1 MLKEASSQ
9 RIRLVTFM
17 AFVSMPLSG
26 FVTDIYLP
34 SFPAMAKSLLVHER
48 DIQLTLTS
56 YLLSYGISQLFIGN
70 ILDSIGRYRPKL
82 LALTFLILSSLLI
95 THTHSVLLICLLRV
109 VQGVAISIL
118 VVATRALFVDLY
130 AGDRLK
136 NYLSYFTIVWSCGPI
151 LAPFLGGYLEKL
163 FDWQANFY
171 FLAFY
176 AAALLLFEVLYSGE
190 SIAEKKKINLRDNLN
205 LYKMMLQNKLFI
217 LGILVLGFSY
227 SIVML
232 FNMTGP
238 FIIENTFHFS
248 SVTIGY
254 CTLILG
260 FSWMIGG
267 FITKKRMHL
276 DFVPRVIVPALFQ
289 ASLIV
294 ALIVVSMF
302 QQNLY
307 IMVGFAFFIHIISGV
322 LFTSFF
328 TNSMLFFPK
337 HAGTA
342 GGLMGGMVYI
352 VTSLSNF
359 IVAISG
365 KVTTQNGLAWRYFI
379 FSMLLTLIIMY
390 MWKLQKNNRRQ
401 NSSSS

>member
-1 MLKEASSQ
+1 MLTEASAQ
-9 RIRLVTFM
+9 RIRFVTVM

-56 YLLSYGISQLFIGN
+56 YLLSYGISQLFVGN

-82 LALTFLILSSLLI
+82 LALTLLIFSSLII
-95 THTHSVLLICLLRV
+95 TQTQSILFICLLRI
-109 VQGVAISIL
+109 VQGIAISIL

-163 FDWQANFY
+163 FSWQANFY

-176 AAALLLFEVLYSGE
+176 AGLLLLFELLYSGE
-190 SIAEKKKINLRDNLN
+190 SIAEKKKIDLQDNLN
-205 LYKMMLQNKLFI
+205 LYKMMLKNKLFI
-217 LGILVLGFSY
+217 LGIMVLGFSY

-276 DFVPRVIVPALFQ
+276 DFVPRVVAPALFQ
-289 ASLIV
+289 A
-294 ALIVVSMF
+294 ALIVTLMF
-302 QQNLY
+302 IGMYWQNLY
-307 IMVGFAFFIHIISGV
+307 ILVGFAFFIHTISGV

-359 IVAISG
+359 MVSISG

-379 FSMLLTLIIMY
+379 FSILLTLIILY
-390 MWKLQKNNRRQ
+390 MWKLQKNSSGE
-401 NSSSS
+401 NS

>member
-1 MLKEASSQ
+1 MLREASAH
-9 RIRLVTFM
+9 RIKLVTFM

-34 SFPAMAKSLLVHER
+34 SFPAMAKSLHVHER

-70 ILDSIGRYRPKL
+70 ILDSIGRYRPKV
-82 LALTFLILSSLLI
+82 LALILLILSSLLI
-95 THTHSVLLICLLRV
+95 THTNSVFLICLLRV

-130 AGDRLK
+130 AGERLK

-151 LAPFLGGYLEKL
+151 LAPFLGGYLEKI
-163 FDWQANFY
+163 FNWQANFY
-171 FLAFY
+171 FLTFY
-176 AAALLLFEVLYSGE
+176 ASGLLLFEILYSGE

-205 LYKMMLQNKLFI
+205 LYKMMLQNKRFI

-232 FNMTGP
+232 FNITGP

-254 CTLILG
+254 CTLMLG

-267 FITKKRMHL
+267 FITKKCMHL
-276 DFVPRVIVPALFQ
+276 DFVTRVIAPVLLQ
-289 ASLIV
+289 SSLII
-294 ALIVVSMF
+294 ALMVVGIF

-307 IMVGFAFFIHIISGV
+307 IMVGFAFFIHTISGV

-328 TNSMLFFPK
+328 TTSMLFFPK

-352 VTSLSNF
+352 VTSLSNI

-379 FSMLLTLIIMY
+379 FSAFLIIIMLF
-390 MWKLQKNNRRQ
+390 MWKLQKVNTEQ
-401 NSSSS
+401 KS

>member
-1 MLKEASSQ
+1 MLREASAQ
-9 RIRLVTFM
+9 RIKLVTFM
-17 AFVSMPLSG
+17 AFISMPLSG

-34 SFPAMAKSLLVHER
+34 SFPAMAKSLHVHER
-48 DIQLTLTS
+48 DVQLTLTS

-82 LALTFLILSSLLI
+82 LALTLLILSNLLI
-95 THTHSVLLICLLRV
+95 AQTDNTVFICLLRV
-109 VQGVAISIL
+109 VQGMAISIL

-130 AGDRLK
+130 TGERLK

-151 LAPFLGGYLEKL
+151 LAPFLGGYLEKI
-163 FDWQANFY
+163 FNWQANFY

-176 AAALLLFEVLYSGE
+176 ACGLLLFEILYSGE
-190 SIAEKKKINLRDNLN
+190 SIAQKKKINLRDNLS

-227 SIVML
+227 SMVML
-232 FNMTGP
+232 FNMAGP

-254 CTLILG
+254 CTLLLG

-267 FITKKRMHL
+267 FITKKRMNL
-276 DFVPRVIVPALFQ
+276 GFVPRVIAPALLQVSF
-289 ASLIV
+289 II
-294 ALIVVSMF
+294 ALMAVGMF

-307 IMVGFAFFIHIISGV
+307 IMVGFAFLIHTISGV

-359 IVAISG
+359 IVAIIG

-379 FSMLLTLIIMY
+379 FSILLTLIILY
-390 MWKLQKNNRRQ
+390 MWKLQKVNTAQ
-401 NSSSS
+401 NS

>member
-365 KVTTQNGLAWRYFI
+365 KVSTQNGLAWRYFI
-379 FSMLLTLIIMY
+379 FSVLLTLIIMY
-390 MWKLQKNNRRQ
+390 MWKLQKNNSGQ

>member
-1 MLKEASSQ
+1 MLRQASAQ
-9 RIRLVTFM
+9 RIKLVTFM

-34 SFPAMAKSLLVHER
+34 SFPAMAKSLHVHER

-56 YLLSYGISQLFIGN
+56 YLLSYGISQLIIGN
-70 ILDSIGRYRPKL
+70 ILDSIGRYRPKV
-82 LALTFLILSSLLI
+82 LALMLLILSSLLI
-95 THTHSVLLICLLRV
+95 AHTDSVFFICLLRV

-130 AGDRLK
+130 AGERLK

-151 LAPFLGGYLEKL
+151 LAPFLGGYLEKI
-163 FDWQANFY
+163 FNWQANFY
-171 FLAFY
+171 FLTFY
-176 AAALLLFEVLYSGE
+176 ASGLLLFEVLYSGE

-205 LYKMMLQNKLFI
+205 LYKMMLQNKRFI

-232 FNMTGP
+232 FNITGP

-276 DFVPRVIVPALFQ
+276 DFVPRVIAPVLLQ
-289 ASLIV
+289 ASLII
-294 ALIVVSMF
+294 ALMMVGIF

-307 IMVGFAFFIHIISGV
+307 IMLGFAFFIHTISCV

-328 TNSMLFFPK
+328 TTSMLFFPK

-379 FSMLLTLIIMY
+379 FSTFLTLIMLF
-390 MWKLQKNNRRQ
+390 MWKLQKVNAE
-401 NSSSS
+401 

>member
-1 MLKEASSQ
+1 MLREASAH
-9 RIRLVTFM
+9 RIKLVTFM

-34 SFPAMAKSLLVHER
+34 SFPAMAKSLHVHER

-70 ILDSIGRYRPKL
+70 ILDSIGRYLPKVS
-82 LALTFLILSSLLI
+82 ALILLILSSLLI
-95 THTHSVLLICLLRV
+95 THTDSVFLICLLRV

-130 AGDRLK
+130 AGERLK

-151 LAPFLGGYLEKL
+151 LAPFLGGYLEKI
-163 FDWQANFY
+163 FNWRANFY
-171 FLAFY
+171 FLTFY
-176 AAALLLFEVLYSGE
+176 ASGLLLFEILYSGE

-205 LYKMMLQNKLFI
+205 LYKMMLQNKRFI

-232 FNMTGP
+232 FNITGP

-254 CTLILG
+254 CTLMLG

-267 FITKKRMHL
+267 FITKKCMHL
-276 DFVPRVIVPALFQ
+276 DFVARVIAPVLLQ
-289 ASLIV
+289 SSLII
-294 ALIVVSMF
+294 ALMVVGIF

-307 IMVGFAFFIHIISGV
+307 IMVGFAFFIHTISGV

-328 TNSMLFFPK
+328 TTSMLFFPK

-352 VTSLSNF
+352 VTSLSNI

-379 FSMLLTLIIMY
+379 FSAFLIIIMLF
-390 MWKLQKNNRRQ
+390 MWKLQKVNAEQ
-401 NSSSS
+401 KS

>member
-1 MLKEASSQ
+1 MLRQASAQ
-9 RIRLVTFM
+9 RIKLVTFM

-34 SFPAMAKSLLVHER
+34 SFPAMAKSLHVHER

-56 YLLSYGISQLFIGN
+56 YLLSYGISQLIIGN
-70 ILDSIGRYRPKL
+70 ILDSIGRYRPKV
-82 LALTFLILSSLLI
+82 LALMLLILSSLLI
-95 THTHSVLLICLLRV
+95 AHTDSVFFICLLRV

-130 AGDRLK
+130 AGERLK

-151 LAPFLGGYLEKL
+151 LAPFLGGYLEKI
-163 FDWQANFY
+163 FNWQANFY
-171 FLAFY
+171 FLTFY
-176 AAALLLFEVLYSGE
+176 ASGLLLFEVLYSGE

-205 LYKMMLQNKLFI
+205 LYKMMLQNKRFI

-232 FNMTGP
+232 FNITGP

-276 DFVPRVIVPALFQ
+276 DFVPRVIAPVLLQ
-289 ASLIV
+289 ASLII
-294 ALIVVSMF
+294 ALMMVGIF

-307 IMVGFAFFIHIISGV
+307 IMLGFAFFIHTISGV

-328 TNSMLFFPK
+328 TTSMLFFPK

-379 FSMLLTLIIMY
+379 FSTFLTLIMLF
-390 MWKLQKNNRRQ
+390 MWKLQKVNAE
-401 NSSSS
+401 

>member
-1 MLKEASSQ
+1 MLREASAQ
-9 RIRLVTFM
+9 RIKLVTFM

-34 SFPAMAKSLLVHER
+34 SFPAMAKSLQAHER

-70 ILDSIGRYRPKL
+70 ILDSIGRYHPKVV
-82 LALTFLILSSLLI
+82 ALTLLILSSLLI
-95 THTHSVLLICLLRV
+95 AHTDSVLFICLLRV

-130 AGDRLK
+130 TGERLK

-151 LAPFLGGYLEKL
+151 LAPFLGGYLEKI
-163 FDWQANFY
+163 FNWQANFY

-176 AAALLLFEVLYSGE
+176 ASGLLLFEILYSGE
-190 SIAEKKKINLRDNLN
+190 SIAQKKKINLRDNLN

-232 FNMTGP
+232 FNITGP
-238 FIIENTFHFS
+238 FIIENTFRFS

-254 CTLILG
+254 CTLLLG

-267 FITKKRMHL
+267 FITKKCMHL
-276 DFVPRVIVPALFQ
+276 DFVPRVIAPVFLQ
-289 ASLIV
+289 ASFIV
-294 ALIVVSMF
+294 ALILVGIF

-307 IMVGFAFFIHIISGV
+307 IMVGFAFFIHTISGV

-328 TNSMLFFPK
+328 TNSMLFFPN

-365 KVTTQNGLAWRYFI
+365 KITTQNGLAWRYFI
-379 FSMLLTLIIMY
+379 FSTFLVMIILS
-390 MWKLQKNNRRQ
+390 MWKLQRANAEQKN
-401 NSSSS
+401 

>member
-390 MWKLQKNNRRQ
+390 MWNLQKNNRRQ

>member
-1 MLKEASSQ
+1 MLREAPAQ
-9 RIRLVTFM
+9 RIKLVTFM
-17 AFVSMPLSG
+17 AFISMPLSG

-34 SFPAMAKSLLVHER
+34 SFPAMAKSLHVHER
-48 DIQLTLTS
+48 DVQLTLTS

-82 LALTFLILSSLLI
+82 LALTLLILSNLLI
-95 THTHSVLLICLLRV
+95 AQTDNTVFICLLRV
-109 VQGVAISIL
+109 VQGMAISIL

-130 AGDRLK
+130 TGERLK

-151 LAPFLGGYLEKL
+151 LAPFLGGYLEKI
-163 FDWQANFY
+163 FNWQANFY

-176 AAALLLFEVLYSGE
+176 ACGLLLFEILYSGE
-190 SIAEKKKINLRDNLN
+190 SIAQKKKINLRDNLN

-217 LGILVLGFSY
+217 LGILILGFSY
-227 SIVML
+227 SMVML
-232 FNMTGP
+232 FNMAGP

-254 CTLILG
+254 CTLLLG

-267 FITKKRMHL
+267 FITKKRMNL
-276 DFVPRVIVPALFQ
+276 GFVPRVIVPALLQ
-289 ASLIV
+289 ASFII
-294 ALIVVSMF
+294 ALMAVGMF

-307 IMVGFAFFIHIISGV
+307 IMVGFAFLIHTISGV

-359 IVAISG
+359 IIAIIG

-379 FSMLLTLIIMY
+379 FSILLTLIILY
-390 MWKLQKNNRRQ
+390 MWKLQKVNTVQ
-401 NSSSS
+401 NS

>member
-1 MLKEASSQ
+1 MLREAPAQ
-9 RIRLVTFM
+9 RIKLVTFM
-17 AFVSMPLSG
+17 AFISMPLSG

-34 SFPAMAKSLLVHER
+34 SFPAMAKSLHVHER
-48 DIQLTLTS
+48 DVQLTLTS

-82 LALTFLILSSLLI
+82 LALTLLILSNLLI
-95 THTHSVLLICLLRV
+95 AQTDNTVFICLLRV
-109 VQGVAISIL
+109 VQGMAISIL

-130 AGDRLK
+130 TGERLK

-151 LAPFLGGYLEKL
+151 LAPFLGGYLEKI
-163 FDWQANFY
+163 FNWQANFY

-176 AAALLLFEVLYSGE
+176 ACGLLLFEILYSGE
-190 SIAEKKKINLRDNLN
+190 SIAQKKKINLRDNLN

-227 SIVML
+227 SMVML
-232 FNMTGP
+232 FNMAGP

-254 CTLILG
+254 CTLLLG

-267 FITKKRMHL
+267 FITKKRMNL
-276 DFVPRVIVPALFQ
+276 GFVPRVIVPALLQ
-289 ASLIV
+289 ASFII
-294 ALIVVSMF
+294 ALMAVGMF

-307 IMVGFAFFIHIISGV
+307 IMVGFAFLIHTISGV

-359 IVAISG
+359 IIAIIG

-379 FSMLLTLIIMY
+379 FSILLTLIILY
-390 MWKLQKNNRRQ
+390 MWKLQKVNTVQ
-401 NSSSS
+401 NS

>member
-1 MLKEASSQ
+1 MLKEASAQ

-82 LALTFLILSSLLI
+82 LALTLVILSSLLI
-95 THTHSVLLICLLRV
+95 THTHSVLLICLLRI
-109 VQGVAISIL
+109 VQGIAISIL

-176 AAALLLFEVLYSGE
+176 AGVLLVFEVLYSGE
-190 SIAEKKKINLRDNLN
+190 SIAEKKRINLRDNLN

-267 FITKKRMHL
+267 FVTKKQMHL
-276 DFVPRVIVPALFQ
+276 DFVPRVIAPVLFQ

-302 QQNLY
+302 HQNLY

-322 LFTSFF
+322 LFTNFF

-359 IVAISG
+359 IVAITG

-379 FSMLLTLIIMY
+379 FSVLLTLIIMY
-390 MWKLQKNNRRQ
+390 MWKLRKDNSRQ
-401 NSSSS
+401 TAH

>member
-34 SFPAMAKSLLVHER
+34 SFPAMAKGLLVHER

-82 LALTFLILSSLLI
+82 LALTLLILSSLLI

-109 VQGVAISIL
+109 VQGIAISIL

-176 AAALLLFEVLYSGE
+176 AGALLLFEVLYSGE

-267 FITKKRMHL
+267 FVTKKRMHL
-276 DFVPRVIVPALFQ
+276 DFVPRIIAPVLFQ

-302 QQNLY
+302 QQSLY

-379 FSMLLTLIIMY
+379 FSVLLTLIIMY
-390 MWKLQKNNRRQ
+390 MWKLRKHNSRQ
-401 NSSSS
+401 TAH

>member
-1 MLKEASSQ
+1 MLREASAK
-9 RIRLVTFM
+9 RIKLVTFM

-34 SFPAMAKSLLVHER
+34 SFPAMAKSLHVHER

-70 ILDSIGRYRPKL
+70 ILDSIGRYHPKV
-82 LALTFLILSSLLI
+82 LALTLLILSSLLI
-95 THTHSVLLICLLRV
+95 AHTESVFFICLLRV

-130 AGDRLK
+130 TGERLK

-151 LAPFLGGYLEKL
+151 LAPFLGGYLEQI
-163 FDWQANFY
+163 FNWQANFY

-176 AAALLLFEVLYSGE
+176 ASGLLLFELLYSGE
-190 SIAEKKKINLRDNLN
+190 SIAQKKKINLRDNLN

-232 FNMTGP
+232 FNITGP

-267 FITKKRMHL
+267 FITKKCMHL
-276 DFVPRVIVPALFQ
+276 DFFPRVIAPVFLQ
-289 ASLIV
+289 ASLVV
-294 ALIVVSMF
+294 ALMLVGIF

-307 IMVGFAFFIHIISGV
+307 IMVGFAFLIHTISGV

-328 TNSMLFFPK
+328 TTSMLFFPK
-337 HAGTA
+337 YAGTA

-365 KVTTQNGLAWRYFI
+365 KVTTQNGLASRYFI
-379 FSMLLTLIIMY
+379 FSTFLIIIILA
-390 MWKLQKNNRRQ
+390 MWKLQKVKAGQ
-401 NSSSS
+401 KG

>member
-1 MLKEASSQ
+1 MLRQSSAQ
-9 RIRLVTFM
+9 RIKLVTFM

-34 SFPAMAKSLLVHER
+34 SFPAMAKSLHVHER

-56 YLLSYGISQLFIGN
+56 YLLSYGISQLIIGN
-70 ILDSIGRYRPKL
+70 ILDSIGRYRPKV
-82 LALTFLILSSLLI
+82 LALMLLILSSLLI
-95 THTHSVLLICLLRV
+95 AHTDSVFFICLLRV

-130 AGDRLK
+130 AGERLK

-151 LAPFLGGYLEKL
+151 LAPFLGGYLEKI
-163 FDWQANFY
+163 FNWQANFY
-171 FLAFY
+171 FLTFY
-176 AAALLLFEVLYSGE
+176 ASGLLLFEVFYSGE

-205 LYKMMLQNKLFI
+205 LYKMMLQNKRFI

-232 FNMTGP
+232 FNITGP

-276 DFVPRVIVPALFQ
+276 DFVPRVIAPVLLQ
-289 ASLIV
+289 ASLII
-294 ALIVVSMF
+294 ALMMVGIF

-307 IMVGFAFFIHIISGV
+307 IMLGFAFFIHTISGV

-328 TNSMLFFPK
+328 TTSMLFFPK

-379 FSMLLTLIIMY
+379 FSTFLTLIMLF
-390 MWKLQKNNRRQ
+390 MWKLQKVNAE
-401 NSSSS
+401 

>member
-1 MLKEASSQ
+1 MLRQASAQ
-9 RIRLVTFM
+9 RIKLVTFM

-34 SFPAMAKSLLVHER
+34 SFPAMAKSLHVHER

-56 YLLSYGISQLFIGN
+56 YLLSYGISQLIIGN
-70 ILDSIGRYRPKL
+70 ILDSIGRYRPKV
-82 LALTFLILSSLLI
+82 LALMLLILSSLLI
-95 THTHSVLLICLLRV
+95 AHTDSVFFICLLRV

-130 AGDRLK
+130 AGEQLK

-151 LAPFLGGYLEKL
+151 LAPFLGGYLEKI
-163 FDWQANFY
+163 FNWQANFY
-171 FLAFY
+171 FLTFY
-176 AAALLLFEVLYSGE
+176 ASGLLLFEVLYSGE

-205 LYKMMLQNKLFI
+205 LYKMMLQNKRFI

-232 FNMTGP
+232 FNITGP

-276 DFVPRVIVPALFQ
+276 DFVPRVIAPVLLQ
-289 ASLIV
+289 ASLII
-294 ALIVVSMF
+294 ALMMVGIF

-307 IMVGFAFFIHIISGV
+307 IMLGFAFFIHTISGV

-328 TNSMLFFPK
+328 TTSMLFFPK

-379 FSMLLTLIIMY
+379 FSTFLTLIMLF
-390 MWKLQKNNRRQ
+390 MWKLQKVNAE
-401 NSSSS
+401 